1 MSDTDMTNV
10 RPPQTLRQQFN
21 LVSTFAQRD
30 LKTRFKGSAL
40 GWLWS
45 LVVPL
50 ATLAIYSV
58 VFSVIFRAQPPHMGN
73 RDYGIFV
80 LWLFCGLIF
89 WTFFSTSINSGISE
103 LRAAG
108 PILQKVYFPAFTPI
122 LGTVMA
128 VGTQSLIEVGV
139 LVAVMAVMLNIGVS
153 WLLLPFWVILAIIFT
168 ASLTTIVAIMNIYYR
183 DLAHL
188 VSVILQL
195 LFYLTPIIYPMTLV
209 PEVWKGLPLHT
220 LLGINPLTSFVQL
233 FRALVY
239 ELNFGSPWMWFNA
252 TVWTMAVAALAVYV
266 SRTKGADLGE
276 HV

>member
-1 MSDTDMTNV
+1 MSNV
-10 RPPQTLRQQFN
+10 RPPQSLRQQLN
-21 LVSTFAQRD
+21 LVRTFAQRD

-58 VFSVIFRAQPPHMGN
+58 VFSVIFRAQPPDMGS

-89 WTFFSTSINSGISE
+89 WTFFSTSINSGIAE

-108 PILQKVYFPAFTPI
+108 PILQKVYFPAYTPV

-128 VGTQSLIEVGV
+128 VGTQSLIEVGI
-139 LVAVMAVMLNIGVS
+139 LVAVMAAFLNIGIS
-153 WLLLPFWVILAIIFT
+153 WIMVPLWVVLAVIFT
-168 ASLTTIVAIMNIYYR
+168 GAITTTVAIVNIYYR

-195 LFYLTPIIYPMTLV
+195 LFYLTPIIYPMSLV
-209 PEVWKGLPLHT
+209 PEVWKGLPLHK
-220 LLGINPLTSFVQL
+220 LLGLNPLTSFVQL

-239 ELNFGSPWMWFNA
+239 ELNFGTPWMWVNA
-252 TVWTMAVAALAVYV
+252 AAWTILMTAVAVQV

-276 HV
+276 NV